1 MKKRAYW
8 AVFLLSFCWATTG
21 WTAQPSFDEW
31 KQSFYQTA
39 LANGVSRQ
47 TLDKYMQNIN
57 FLEQVIELD
66 RKQPEFSLSF
76 YNYINRTVSPARI
89 QKGREMLQKNRA
101 FLSTIEEKY
110 GIPPSY
116 LVAFWGLE
124 TNFGTT
130 KGNIDTLSA
139 LATLSFDKRRSAFFT
154 KELLSLLKTL
164 QKEAIEP
171 PKGSWAGAFGHYQFM
186 PTTFENYAIDGDN
199 DGQKDIYH
207 SWADSTASAA
217 NYLSRMGWKKHW
229 RWGREVRINQQLPT
243 DISLNEKRPIADWK
257 KWGVDPVE
265 KKEWQDDELT
275 SEARL
280 ILPAGIKGPAF
291 LVYDNFDVIKR
302 WNNSDF
308 YALAVGIL
316 SDKISQIPTSNVETF
331 PKNGNISTDEIKQFQ
346 TVLKEQG
353 FYNGKIDG
361 INGSRLKEAVILYQ
375 KKQGIFPDGFLS
387 KEILEKK

>member
-57 FLEQVIELD
+57 FLKQVIELD

-139 LATLSFDKRRSAFFT
+139 LSSLSFDKRRSAFFT

-164 QKEAIEP
+164 QKEGIEP

-199 DGQKDIYH
+199 DGRKDIYH

-217 NYLSRMGWKKHW
+217 NYLSKMGWKKHW
-229 RWGREVRINQQLPT
+229 RWGREVHINQQLPT
-243 DISLNEKRPIADWK
+243 DISLDEKRPIADWK
-257 KWGVDPVE
+257 KLGIAPVE

-275 SEARL
+275 TEARL

-316 SDKISQIPTSNVETF
+316 SDKISEIPTSNVETF

-387 KEILEKK
+387 KEMLEKK